1 MPLDIELR
9 KTKRVVLALS
19 KSGPNFCFEEIL
31 TSNEIFRPYHF
42 NLQIGA

>member
-19 KSGPNFCFEEIL
+19 KSGPNSL
-31 TSNEIFRPYHF
+31 LRRNTHF
-42 NLQIGA
+42 K